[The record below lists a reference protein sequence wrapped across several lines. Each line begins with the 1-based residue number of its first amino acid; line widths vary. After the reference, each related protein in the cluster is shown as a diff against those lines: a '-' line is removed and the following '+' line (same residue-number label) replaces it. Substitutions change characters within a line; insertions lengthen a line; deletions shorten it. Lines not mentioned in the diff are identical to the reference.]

1 MLCYRNCSETVIEGG
16 VWFTAYGARGCGRQA
31 CTYKP
36 GATLNGVLSRISTVC
51 CLIWYQYESTVL
63 CLIIM
68 SVIGALICFAHL
80 YNALYNLAVS
90 GGLGLAVF
98 HSSHGFVS

>member
-1 MLCYRNCSETVIEGG
+1 MIG

-36 GATLNGVLSRISTVC
+36 GAALNGVLSRISTVC

-68 SVIGALICFAHL
+68 SIIGALICFAHL